1 MKTKKI
7 TLDLAGLKVTSFEP
21 SAQPGG
27 RGTVNGHSAS
37 APAETCYPDATCGT
51 CGYSCE
57 PGSCAY
63 TCDVGLTGNPCI
75 YC

>member
-1 MKTKKI
+1 MSKI
-7 TLDLAGLKVTSFEP
+7 RLDVSALKVTSFA
-21 SAQPGG
+21 SVAQSGS
-27 RGTVNGHSAS
+27 RGTVKGHDSVS
-37 APAETCYPDATCGT
+37 DGTCYPDVTCGT

-63 TCDVGLTGNPCI
+63 TCDVGLTGEPCV